1 MAETSSVTPLKLPAR
16 MAASVK
22 SRKKRSTRCI
32 QELLG
37 GVGDAAVILFVAACK
52 APPVAAGMQAFVGA
66 STLLIKH
73 FGLFAEYKFTHSV
86 GIASGRAD
94 IRENTHH
101 LVGGIT
107 IPLSSF

>member
-86 GIASGRAD
+86 GIASARAD

-101 LVGGIT
+101 LVGDIT